1 MAEQFQRIL
10 PIIFSFLLV
19 SMSFFDFQSDLFVLQ
34 YIDYLDK
41 DFQVFLFMVKQIY
54 VIVMS
59 DQVFL
64 KISGH
69 FFRTFRTT

>member
-1 MAEQFQRIL
+1 
-10 PIIFSFLLV
+10 
-19 SMSFFDFQSDLFVLQ
+19 MSFFDFQSDLFVLQ

-41 DFQVFLFMVKQIY
+41 GFQVFLFMVKQIY

-69 FFRTFRTT
+69 FF